1 MTDKFTWEL
10 GDITIIGGGEGM
22 EIEPYMGKEQR
33 EYLEAAARVK
43 EIMAKVD
50 ADLPPTPKRG
60 GGNLEAFA
68 VAHEAAATR
77 HHLDDALEAK
87 QAAQWALLDWAKGIL
102 EIEMAG
108 DPDLPR
114 VLASFDTA
122 PKYSAMLDELIG
134 LCLELDP
141 EKGDDHAND

>member
-1 MTDKFTWEL
+1 
-10 GDITIIGGGEGM
+10 M
-22 EIEPYMGKEQR
+22 EIQPYMGKEQR

-60 GGNLEAFA
+60 EDLEAFA
-68 VAHEAAATR
+68 RAHEAAATR
-77 HHLDDALEAK
+77 HRLHEALDAK
-87 QAAQWALLDWAKGIL
+87 LTAQWALLDWAKGIL

-114 VLASFDTA
+114 VLASFNTA